1 MLNAS
6 PIIYL
11 CKCGLARSLKGL
23 KPSFRFVT
31 TPEVYDEVY
40 TRGLERAVEEAEQL
54 KELFDGG
61 IIEVVPP
68 KSPGKIVAGDVS
80 SSGVHPGE
88 ASVINLA
95 AELEGTAI
103 IDDRRAKRVARILGV
118 QLSGTPGIVIEF
130 VRARIISKREA
141 KDAVERMVDSGW
153 YCSAKVFSGIIES
166 IDRA

>member
-11 CKCGLARSLKGL
+11 CKCGLASKLKSL
-23 KPSFRFVT
+23 KPSFRLVT

-54 KELFDGG
+54 KELFKGG
-61 IIEVVPP
+61 IIEVV
-68 KSPGKIVAGDVS
+68 SPEVSRQRGGIDIS

-103 IDDRRAKRVARILGV
+103 IDDRRARRVARILGV
-118 QLSGTPGIVIEF
+118 ELSGTPGIIVEF
-130 VRARIISKREA
+130 VRTRIITKLEA
-141 KDAVERMVDSGW
+141 KNAIGKMVDGGW
-153 YCSAKVFSGIIES
+153 HCSPKVFSNIGES